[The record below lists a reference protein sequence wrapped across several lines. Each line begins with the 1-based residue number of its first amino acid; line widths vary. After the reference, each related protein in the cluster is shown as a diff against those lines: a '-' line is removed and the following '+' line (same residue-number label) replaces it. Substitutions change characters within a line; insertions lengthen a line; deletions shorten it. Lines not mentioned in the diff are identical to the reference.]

1 MNMNEPDIDARLDA
15 LLREPAPAADPAF
28 ADRVMLAI
36 RVEQE
41 FAATRRRAWRR
52 ALIDCGAA
60 AAVGMT
66 FFMMSQIGTPDPTG
80 LIHLQGPAMG
90 GLIMLLLW
98 GVVALP
104 TSGSRTG
111 LGRVG

>member
-1 MNMNEPDIDARLDA
+1 MSMNEPDIDARLGA
-15 LLREPAPAADPAF
+15 LLREPVPAADPAF
-28 ADRVMLAI
+28 AGRVMLAI
-36 RVEQE
+36 RLEQK

-66 FFMMSQIGTPDPTG
+66 FFLMSQIGTPDPTG

-98 GVVALP
+98 AVVALP
-104 TSGSRTG
+104 TSAGRTG
-111 LGRVG
+111 FVRVG